1 MKHLKF
7 LCASTSMLLASAAM
21 AGEKTADLLVTGSI
35 APGAACSTS
44 IPAALSLGTIARGM
58 LNPDPSKPTE
68 LETQRVRLTVACPQA
83 MRFAFITREASSQ
96 ASPDSAYPMYADE
109 SGKQMGRFYLRLD
122 NASTKIDGATG
133 YPTASDRKTG
143 LEQATWGPS
152 MPEAVTLPIP
162 NNLFAVGF
170 VDEPDSTKV
179 PMNIK
184 DLTTALL
191 VTPQI
196 SPVDELDLS
205 TTTEFSSNLGLE
217 IVYF

>member
-1 MKHLKF
+1 MKYLNI
-7 LCASTSMLLASAAM
+7 LCASASVLLASSAT
-21 AGEKTADLLVTGSI
+21 AGENSTDLLVTGSI

-44 IPAALSLGTIARGM
+44 IPTALPLGTIARGM

-96 ASPDSAYPMYADE
+96 ASPDNAYPMYADE
-109 SGKQMGRFYLRLD
+109 SGKQIGAFRLRVD

-170 VDEPDSTKV
+170 VDEPESIKV
-179 PMNIK
+179 PLNIK
-184 DLTTALL
+184 NLSTALL

-196 SPVDELDLS
+196 NPANELDFS
-205 TTTEFSSNLGLE
+205 AATEFSSNLGLE